1 MSHSLPNMMATPPV
15 LRYPLGLQ
23 HPLGLS
29 GLGHSQS
36 QGHISSDLL
45 SQAQHAQRGHH
56 LLQHDTPMP
65 TELGS
70 RSPSPFEL
78 SSREGMTHFG
88 EQVTAL
94 PLFGGGGDDM
104 GHDMSMGLMDSDMLD
119 MLLKPE

>member
-29 GLGHSQS
+29 ALGHSQS
-36 QGHISSDLL
+36 QGHMSSDLM
-45 SQAQHAQRGHH
+45 SQAQQAQRHH
-56 LLQHDTPMP
+56 LLQHDTPMS
-65 TELGS
+65 TELRS

-88 EQVTAL
+88 KQVTAL
-94 PLFGGGGDDM
+94 PLFGVGGDDM

>member
-1 MSHSLPNMMATPPV
+1 MSHSLPNMMGTPPV

-36 QGHISSDLL
+36 QGHMSSDL
-45 SQAQHAQRGHH
+45 AQQGQRGHH

-65 TELGS
+65 TELRS

-78 SSREGMTHFG
+78 SSREAMTHFG

-104 GHDMSMGLMDSDMLD
+104 GLMDSDMLD